1 MVDYRNIL
9 RLQSQG
15 HSQRE
20 IERELYCSRH
30 TISEVL
36 IRAKSA
42 GIAWP
47 LEDDV
52 TNEDIQAILFPGKYA
67 YASPYTVPDYAYMH
81 RELAKNGVTLRDMPI
96 WVECKQEL
104 CVVMHRYRCCEFRL
118 VSTTCTEK

>member
-42 GIAWP
+42 EIAWP
-47 LEDDV
+47 LEDDPARTERDV
-52 TNEDIQAILFPGKYA
+52 AQAEG
-67 YASPYTVPDYAYMH
+67 
-81 RELAKNGVTLRDMPI
+81 LA
-96 WVECKQEL
+96 
-104 CVVMHRYRCCEFRL
+104 
-118 VSTTCTEK
+118 